1 MKKVAY
7 IFLLV
12 GIVLTACEQHEMSGA
27 ELSELSLL
35 SVGVDGNTD
44 LLINNLKFA
53 LVIEPTELTDA
64 EIEGLRWMREEEKL
78 AGDLYTLFDAEYDL
92 RIFANISRSEN
103 THANAVLYLLEQF
116 EIEDSAVDASG
127 VFANETLQ
135 GIYSDLKAAG
145 EVSLLEALKV
155 GAYVEEL
162 DILDLEQRLEDTS
175 NEDIELVYENL
186 LRGSRNHLRAFTRVL
201 AQNGFDY
208 EPTLLSDE
216 YYTETI
222 AAEMERG
229 RGAGSCALGYGYAS
243 RKNGNGNGNGVLS
256 GGSSSSV
263 CDSIPASDGMGQQN
277 RYGNGKRGN

>member
-1 MKKVAY
+1 MKKLAH

-35 SVGVDGNTD
+35 SVGLDGNTD
-44 LLINNLKFA
+44 LLIHSLKSA
-53 LVIEPTELTDA
+53 LVVEPTELTDA

-78 AGDLYTLFDAEYDL
+78 AGDLYALFNAEYAM

-103 THANAVLYLLEQF
+103 THTNAVIYLLEQF
-116 EIEDSAVDASG
+116 EIEDPAVDASG

-162 DILDLEQRLEDTS
+162 DILDLEQRLEDTC

-229 RGAGSCALGYGYAS
+229 RGAGNCALGYGYAN
-243 RKNGNGNGNGVLS
+243 RKNGNGGLS

-263 CDSIPASDGMGQQN
+263 CDRIPASGGTGQ
-277 RYGNGKRGN
+277 